1 MEPSQ
6 VNLFQFILFVI
17 YGLGNYYLERECL
30 SPPDELQNLIF
41 PLIEVTNVAN
51 EKNGPDLQDIAQRS
65 FMELLHWFR
74 VIILQ
79 DAVFLREKFSGS
91 PLWNHYIFKHRLFEE
106 FAARLKV
113 EARHGDEPR
122 MVSISHVIPHV
133 AHVLQEQ
140 HRAIQTTLNIHHQ
153 SNEIRFNNID
163 AKIQQSINEVEPLR
177 QILAALNHR
186 GLEVW
191 THIRVSEMGEA
202 TAAAVT
208 QPFQLTSA
216 TSRSAP
222 ATADQSIIVPSVPQY
237 RMQGWVQTVVQL
249 WEEYDKGIAPAVGQP
264 RGPSIRVLDT
274 RHGSAWR
281 GPPAD
286 RQAYLRR
293 RFIWLEII

>member
-1 MEPSQ
+1 
-6 VNLFQFILFVI
+6 
-17 YGLGNYYLERECL
+17 
-30 SPPDELQNLIF
+30 
-41 PLIEVTNVAN
+41 
-51 EKNGPDLQDIAQRS
+51 
-65 FMELLHWFR
+65 MELLRWFR

-79 DAVFLREKFSGS
+79 DAVFLRDKFSGS
-91 PLWNHYIFKHRLFEE
+91 PLWNHHVFKHPLFEE

-122 MVSISHVIPHV
+122 MVSISRIIPHV

-140 HRAIQTTLNIHHQ
+140 YRAVQTTLNIHHQ

-177 QILAALNHR
+177 QILAALNDR
-186 GLEVW
+186 GLEVR

-202 TAAAVT
+202 AAAAVM

-274 RHGSAWR
+274 RHGSEWR

-286 RQAYLRR
+286 RKAYSRR
-293 RFIWLEII
+293 RYIWQEIIAASEDLRIPPEQVAEKMDCWRSAGRNSSISLNKLNDMLKAVEKSGEPPLWGPNRVELLRYV

>member
-1 MEPSQ
+1 MLGTWRQ
-6 VNLFQFILFVI
+6 QH
-17 YGLGNYYLERECL
+17 GLWSNRYEQIC
-30 SPPDELQNLIF
+30 
-41 PLIEVTNVAN
+41 
-51 EKNGPDLQDIAQRS
+51 
-65 FMELLHWFR
+65 
-74 VIILQ
+74 
-79 DAVFLREKFSGS
+79 
-91 PLWNHYIFKHRLFEE
+91 
-106 FAARLKV
+106 ARLKI

-122 MVSISHVIPHV
+122 MVSISRVIPHV

-140 HRAIQTTLNIHHQ
+140 YRAIQTTLNIHHQ

-177 QILAALNHR
+177 QILAALNDR
-186 GLEVW
+186 GLEVR

-202 TAAAVT
+202 AAAAVT

-237 RMQGWVQTVVQL
+237 RMQPWVQTAVQL
-249 WEEYDKGIAPAVGQP
+249 WEEYDRGIAPAVGQP

-274 RHGSAWR
+274 RHGSEWR

-286 RQAYLRR
+286 RKAYSRR
-293 RFIWLEII
+293 RYIWQEIIAASEDLRIPPEQVAEKMDCWRSAGRNSSISLNKLNDMLKAVEKSGEPPLWGPNRVELLRYV